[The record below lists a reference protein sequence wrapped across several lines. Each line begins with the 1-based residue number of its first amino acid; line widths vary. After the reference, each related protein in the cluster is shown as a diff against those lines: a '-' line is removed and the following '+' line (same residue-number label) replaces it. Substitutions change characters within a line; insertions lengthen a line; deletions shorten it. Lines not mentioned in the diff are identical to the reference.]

1 VFTAADPTTSTLSH
15 FAANTETLGDV
26 LKMQT
31 VGLVH
36 LSEFKKCCFEVAK
49 ERDREA
55 AEKLQLI
62 RRSGGRAGGGPT
74 SSSQEGS
81 EAPTGNSGK
90 RTKKRKKVVKGK

>member
-1 VFTAADPTTSTLSH
+1 MFTAADPTTSTLLH
-15 FAANTETLGDV
+15 FVASTETLGDV

-36 LSEFKKCCFEVAK
+36 LSEFKKCCFEVAE
-49 ERDREA
+49 ERDRET

-62 RRSGGRAGGGPT
+62 RRSDGGGGGGPT
-74 SSSQEGS
+74 SSSREGS
-81 EAPTGNSGK
+81 EAPTGNRGK